1 MDEDTAFRRALEH
14 VLESEGG
21 YVDHPDDPGG
31 ATNMGIT
38 RKTLARWRQV
48 SPWWALPKSAVRDL
62 EDSEAAQIYRS
73 RYWSASGANRMPR
86 GIALAL
92 FDFAVNSGVGR
103 AARGLQKILG
113 VKRDGIVGPLTLA
126 ALRAFIDATGEPAL
140 VDRLCD
146 DRLGFLR
153 RLTTFAIFGRGWLR
167 RVTATRETALTL
179 CKPFITKDKSSTSRR
194 NDMSLL
200 AGYRTYLVALI
211 MALTGIAQI
220 LGVDV
225 PAFDPHAGGQLLME
239 ALAILFLR
247 RGLKTEIGNA

>member
-14 VLESEGG
+14 VLVSEGG

-38 RKTLARWRQV
+38 RKTLARWRQI

-62 EDSEAAQIYRS
+62 EGSEAARIYRS
-73 RYWSASGANRMPR
+73 RYWSAASADRMPA
-86 GIALAL
+86 GIGFAL

-103 AARGLQKILG
+103 AARSLQTILG

-126 ALRAFIDATGEPAL
+126 ALHAFVDGRGEPAL

-153 RLTTFAIFGRGWLR
+153 KLAAFAVFGRGWLN
-167 RVTATRETALTL
+167 RVKATREAALAL
-179 CKPFITKDKSSTSRR
+179 CKPFTAREKSSIPRR
-194 NDMSLL
+194 NDMSFL

-220 LGVDV
+220 LGVEV

-247 RGLKTEIGNA
+247 RGLNTEIGNA